1 MRKIIHIDADC
12 FFAALEMR
20 DEPSLRHVPMAVG
33 GSSMRRGVIATCN
46 YPARAFGVRSAMASS
61 MALRLCPDLVF
72 RASRFEVYR
81 EASKAMLEIF
91 SRYSDAIEPLSLDE
105 AYIDVTDAAHCQG
118 SATLIAKEIRASV
131 ERELGITVSAGVASN
146 KLLAKIASDWQK
158 PNGLTV
164 VQPKDNDAF
173 SRALPVA
180 KLRGVGAVTAGKLEQ
195 MGVQYAWQLREV
207 GLQTLE
213 ERFGKFGYSL
223 YEQAHGRDERP
234 VKASRERKS
243 LGVEKTFAEGLAQ
256 MQCFEALAP
265 LKAELLERLAKR
277 QCLSRIAKVFVKVKF
292 ADFTS
297 TTAEGV
303 CSAVDGDAIGRLLSS
318 ALTRSKL
325 AVRLLG
331 VGVRL
336 TSEQALQ
343 LPLFEQSPSWQLT
356 DGAG

>member
-20 DEPSLRHVPMAVG
+20 DEPSLRHVPLAVG
-33 GSSMRRGVIATCN
+33 GSANRRGVIATCN
-46 YPARAFGVRSAMASS
+46 YPARAFGVRSAMASAT
-61 MALRLCPDLVF
+61 ALRLCPDLVF
-72 RASRFEVYR
+72 RKHRFDVYR
-81 EASKAMLEIF
+81 DASQAMLEIF
-91 SRYSDAIEPLSLDE
+91 SRYSDAVEPLSLDE
-105 AYIDVTDAAHCQG
+105 AYLDVTDAGHCHG

-164 VQPKDNDAF
+164 IQPTDNDAF

-180 KLRGVGAVTAGKLEQ
+180 KLRGVGAVTAAKLAQLGITE
-195 MGVQYAWQLREV
+195 AWQLRDY
-207 GLQTLE
+207 GLEALS
-213 ERFGKFGYSL
+213 ERFGKFGAAL
-223 YEQAHGRDERP
+223 FEQAHGRDDRP
-234 VKASRERKS
+234 VKAARERKS
-243 LGVEKTFAEGLAQ
+243 LGVEKTFAHDLAQ
-256 MQCFEALAP
+256 RQCLAALAP
-265 LKAELLERLAKR
+265 LKTELLTRLAKR
-277 QCLSRIAKVFVKVKF
+277 HCLTRIAKVFVKVKF

-303 CSAVDGDAIGRLLSS
+303 CSEVNSDALAQLLAS

-336 TSEQALQ
+336 LPEQALQ
-343 LPLFEQSPSWQLT
+343 LSLFEPVAADLPAG
-356 DGAG
+356 GAR